1 VWGLFVRGHVRNSVH
16 MATQTIEYYQELYE
30 ASLPYEGDLT
40 KCQNALKAKLMLREI
55 KARSMGSAGSN
66 LQFAADDEE
75 IKRLQTLVS
84 SLTKSSSGRSFT
96 RVRCI
101 QS

>member
-1 VWGLFVRGHVRNSVH
+1 MRLLFAWGHVRNSVH

-30 ASLPYEGDLT
+30 ANLPYQGDLV
-40 KCQNALKAKLMLREI
+40 KCQNALKAKLMLREL
-55 KARSMGSAGSN
+55 KARAMGGAGSN

-75 IKRLQTLVS
+75 IKLLQGMVN
-84 SLTKSSSGRSFT
+84 SLTKTSAGSSFT
-96 RVRCI
+96 RVRAI